1 MGPPTSRCLTLGNF
15 SFGDYFK
22 EQAIAWAWKL
32 ATEVFKLPPEHLV
45 PSVYEEDDDAFA
57 IWRDQIG
64 IPAHRIQRMGQAD
77 NFWESGPDEL
87 ESPVTLVALLQEGQ
101 VVSQAQAGDSV
112 QLILD
117 RTPFYAESGGQIG
130 DRGYLLGDDLVIA
143 IEDVQKESTTFVHY
157 GRI

>member
-1 MGPPTSRCLTLGNF
+1 LGPPTSHCLPLGNF